1 VSYFCYQ
8 SATNPIR
15 WDDAVDEEIGRSI
28 DTAMFLLPPDE
39 VHGRTLLRLRR
50 LGIRRVVF
58 ADGSPFRPASPLP
71 LALARSARSLGR
83 RLVGLPDAALSRPMT
98 EQQCRT
104 ILRGASTR
112 RPVSGL
118 RPLRIAHFVT
128 SLSSGGAERQACTAA
143 ALQRRRGHDVR
154 VLTRLGLVGED
165 AHYRFLL
172 DPHGIPARCIGSRRN
187 ERFPQAWR
195 ASRLDFRLLQQMPA
209 DLARRVVDLAG
220 ELLTD
225 PVDVLHCYVDDC
237 NVPGVIAACLT
248 GTSAVILSFRNGNPE
263 NFPLLLRPWMRPW
276 YRATC
281 TRPGVRFSSNSA
293 EGARDYERWLNLPD
307 GSVPVVRNAFV
318 PPTIASSEQ
327 ALVWRRELGI
337 DPDVPVVAGVFRLF
351 PEKRPLYFLECV
363 RRLRSALPEVRVV
376 MAGVGKMETLVRQSI
391 ATMGLDKTVILLGQR
406 RDVPTIFAGSDV
418 LLLVSDWEGT
428 PNVLLEAQY
437 CGCVPVATDTG
448 GSREAMI
455 PGETGL
461 LVSLNDPEDAVRAVL
476 ELLRDPERRRRMTA
490 AGRTMVMHRFAP
502 EALYEANDRLYRDA
516 LADSQRPVAR
526 SA

>member
-1 VSYFCYQ
+1 VSYYCYQ

-15 WDDAVDEEIGRSI
+15 WSDAVDEEIRRSI
-28 DTAMFLLPPDE
+28 DTAVFFLPPDE
-39 VHGRTLLRLRR
+39 VHGRTLLQLRK
-50 LGIRRVVF
+50 LGIRRIFF
-58 ADGSPFRPASPLP
+58 ADGARFRPTSPLL
-71 LALARSARSLGR
+71 LALGRSARSLGR
-83 RLVGLPDAALSRPMT
+83 RLIGLPDAALSRPMT

-118 RPLRIAHFVT
+118 HPSRIAHFVT

-143 ALQRRRGHDVR
+143 ALQRRRGHEVR

-165 AHYRFLL
+165 AHYNFLL
-172 DPHGIPARCIGSRRN
+172 DPHGIPARCIGSRWN
-187 ERFPQAWR
+187 ERFPRAWR
-195 ASRLDFRLLQQMPA
+195 ASGLDFRSLQRMPA
-209 DLARRVVDLAG
+209 DLARRVIDLVG

-248 GTSAVILSFRNGNPE
+248 GTPAVILSFRNGNPE

-276 YRATC
+276 YRSTY

-318 PPTIASSEQ
+318 PPLMASDEQ
-327 ALVWRRELGI
+327 ALAWRRELGI
-337 DPDVPVVAGVFRLF
+337 DPDAPVIAGVFRLF

-363 RRLRSALPEVRVV
+363 RRLRTALPGMRVV
-376 MAGVGKMETLVRQSI
+376 MAGVGKLEALVRQSI
-391 ATMGLDKTVILLGQR
+391 ATMGLDKTVTLLGQR

-418 LLLVSDWEGT
+418 MLLVSDWEGT

-448 GSREAMI
+448 GSREAMS

-476 ELLRDPERRRRMTA
+476 QLLRDPERRRRMAA
-490 AGRTMVMHRFAP
+490 AGRALVMRRFAP
-502 EALYEANDRLYRDA
+502 EALYEANDRLYREA
-516 LADSQRPVAR
+516 LSDSLRPAAR